1 MKEEINGALCAW
13 DDSGIGEPLVL
24 IHGLSETRAAWHHQV
39 QEFSR
44 NFRVITYDVRGFGES
59 ETGIPEGTPQQFARD
74 VAGLLSNLGIDQ
86 ACLWGFS
93 MGGVIAMRFTI
104 DYPRMVKAL
113 VLASSSCRINRQAVE
128 FFKLRSSL
136 ATSDDLTGLIDLNTQ
151 DAKACVTEDR
161 PDLVQRYID
170 LRTSAVQDPKG
181 YANAC
186 AAMASLYE
194 HPLTEDL
201 AGIKCPTLVITG
213 ERDVFCP
220 PKASSIIQ
228 NGIPGSNLRI
238 LPGAGHCA
246 HWEQAATF
254 NRIALDFL
262 TRVGD
267 DSQQPGSSQ

>member
-1 MKEEINGALCAW
+1 MKKEINGALCAW

-44 NFRVITYDVRGFGES
+44 HFRVITYDVRGFGES

-93 MGGVIAMRFTI
+93 MGGVIAMRFAI

-113 VLASSSCRINRQAVE
+113 VVASSSSRINRQAVE

-151 DAKACVTEDR
+151 DAKACVAENR

-186 AAMASLYE
+186 GAMTSLYE
-194 HPLTEDL
+194 HPLTEEL
-201 AGIKCPTLVITG
+201 GGIKCPTLVITG
-213 ERDVFCP
+213 ERDMFCP

-228 NGIPGSNLRI
+228 NGISGSSLRI

-246 HWEQAATF
+246 HWEQAASF
-254 NRIALDFL
+254 NSIALDFL
-262 TRVGD
+262 THAGD
-267 DSQQPGSSQ
+267 DS